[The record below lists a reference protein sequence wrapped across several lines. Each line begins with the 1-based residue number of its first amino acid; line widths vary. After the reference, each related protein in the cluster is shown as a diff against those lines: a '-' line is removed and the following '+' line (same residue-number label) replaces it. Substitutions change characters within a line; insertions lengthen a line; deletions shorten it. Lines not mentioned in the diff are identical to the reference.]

1 MDDSLQ
7 DLLKKAWHGGRQ
19 GYLSPLSEAR
29 AWALREIWREEGKP
43 EYGMLTY
50 IAGKITKNGGGNP
63 GQPAMSKFF
72 AKVDADPEWFPGKVS
87 GDVVLAGRWQERSP
101 ARHRGSFSPQSK

>member
-50 IAGKITKNGGGNP
+50 IATVRLRLLLTVCFPPILGELGG
-63 GQPAMSKFF
+63 QWAF
-72 AKVDADPEWFPGKVS
+72 
-87 GDVVLAGRWQERSP
+87 
-101 ARHRGSFSPQSK
+101 